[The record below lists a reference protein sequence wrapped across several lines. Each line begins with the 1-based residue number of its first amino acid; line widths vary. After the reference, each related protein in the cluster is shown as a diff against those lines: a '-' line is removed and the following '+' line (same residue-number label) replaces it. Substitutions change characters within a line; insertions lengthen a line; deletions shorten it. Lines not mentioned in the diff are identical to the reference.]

1 MRVAAVVGFLVTLV
15 AAGPAPAKDAPRALL
30 VCGQSACREDRGEAW
45 RQAST
50 IQMHHQRAP
59 RHGGRFY
66 DVAVL
71 DGSGKPGIALRYV
84 PSLRL
89 TRQSRA
95 HGAVWY
101 RARPALVQAL
111 GALTAGLT
119 PRPASALD
127 SPPGL
132 PLAYRPRSEVPAP
145 VAPGGMSAVVLAAA
159 GLLVLAL
166 AALVALRRARRRRPG
181 YPAARQQQP
190 RGSH

>member
-1 MRVAAVVGFLVTLV
+1 MRAAAVVGFLVTLV
-15 AAGPAPAKDAPRALL
+15 AAGPALAKDASRALL

-50 IQMHHQRAP
+50 IQMRHHQDP
-59 RHGGRFY
+59 RHGGPFY

-71 DGSGKPGIALRYV
+71 DESGTPGIALRYV

-89 TRQSRA
+89 TRQRGA

-101 RARPALVQAL
+101 RARPALVRAL
-111 GALTAGLT
+111 GALTEGLT

-145 VAPGGMSAVVLAAA
+145 VATGNMSAALLTAA
-159 GLLVLAL
+159 GLVVLAL
-166 AALVALRRARRRRPG
+166 AALVTLRSVRRGRPG
-181 YPAARQQQP
+181 SATSRRQQQ
-190 RGSH
+190 RSSN